1 MKIQIN
7 QTLSKNIC
15 MFFKETGIIEETRSI
30 ASSYFNSS
38 LEYLKNLDGINTNE
52 LTQLVE
58 LIEKGL
64 IDVPKN

>member
-1 MKIQIN
+1 
-7 QTLSKNIC
+7 

-58 LIEKGL
+58 LIEKRTY
-64 IDVPKN
+64 